1 MVYTTSNETIY
12 KGAGKHNCN
21 LLHQLVDP
29 QFKEV
34 QQVNKKKYKQ
44 PNEKMD
50 KRLKDKRKSSSL

>member
-1 MVYTTSNETIY
+1 MKQYTKELGNTVAT
-12 KGAGKHNCN
+12 
-21 LLHQLVDP
+21 LLHQLVDL

-50 KRLKDKRKSSSL
+50 KRLKYKRKSSSL

>member
-12 KGAGKHNCN
+12 KGAGKHGCN

-44 PNEKMD
+44 PNK
-50 KRLKDKRKSSSL
+50 KDGQKVKI